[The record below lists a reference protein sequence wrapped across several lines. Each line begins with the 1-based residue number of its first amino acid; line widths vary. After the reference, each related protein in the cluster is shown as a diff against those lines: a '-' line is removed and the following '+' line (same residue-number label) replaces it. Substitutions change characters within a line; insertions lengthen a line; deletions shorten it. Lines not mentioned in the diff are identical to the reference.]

1 MKCSRRCISE
11 SVFQAAPWRLEQYGT
26 SQCKWQSNGMQLQT
40 FMLAVFSEESQ
51 NIQDETGPIDDGFIA
66 NAVGSLPSDPFCC
79 AGPEPL
85 DDGKLDNG
93 CHKPTTLM

>member
-1 MKCSRRCISE
+1 M
-11 SVFQAAPWRLEQYGT
+11 
-26 SQCKWQSNGMQLQT
+26 LQT
-40 FMLAVFSEESQ
+40 FMLAVFTEEDQ

-85 DDGKLDNG
+85 DDG
-93 CHKPTTLM
+93 TLHIYCNTIQHDVTGQIEGHS